1 MLLREVRKSARLGRL
16 TMTMFV
22 PKVKFGYT
30 SLAFIRQLKSNL
42 MSIFLDVVQESS
54 HSFDI
59 ALSEQNSLSLAHWAE
74 CRCPFS
80 HLFRFPC
87 ESDLKRLGHYSVK
100 VKPPLSVVVF
110 FKKMT
115 FGLTSFFFFFFTLA
129 VYIQYWPFYTMSVCQ
144 WRWYKCKTDFFF
156 SSLWKTGKPC
166 CCWPQNSLCVWEI
179 FSLISCHIIVFKA
192 KL

>member
-115 FGLTSFFFFFFTLA
+115 FGLTSFFFFFFLLSLFIYSTGLSTLCLR
-129 VYIQYWPFYTMSVCQ
+129 VSGVDTNV
-144 WRWYKCKTDFFF
+144 KLTFF
-156 SSLWKTGKPC
+156 SLHSEKPG
-166 CCWPQNSLCVWEI
+166 NLVVVDRRTVCVCGR
-179 FSLISCHIIVFKA
+179 FSL
-192 KL
+192 